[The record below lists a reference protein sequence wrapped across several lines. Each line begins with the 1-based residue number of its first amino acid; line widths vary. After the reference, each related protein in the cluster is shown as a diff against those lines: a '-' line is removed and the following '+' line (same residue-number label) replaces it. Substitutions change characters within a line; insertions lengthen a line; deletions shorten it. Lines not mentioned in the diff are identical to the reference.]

1 MLTERGDV
9 AALPESIQGI
19 VAARLDSLPPEEKE
33 LLQRAAVIGRV
44 FWLGALGDEHQS
56 LEHALHAL
64 TRKEF
69 VRRQRQGSMAGEA
82 EYAFSHALVRDV
94 AYEQIPRSRR
104 SERHEAVAGW
114 IESHGRTEDNAEMLA
129 HHHLKALEYAQTNGE
144 QRLELARRA
153 IGALQEAGD
162 RALSLNA
169 YPAAARY
176 YEQALGLVPE
186 GEDERTRCDLLLAL
200 GDADGRAGDTPSA
213 QRSFL
218 AAADLAEALGLA
230 EQLAEAALGYG
241 GRFIWEVSRGDLDR
255 VRLLE
260 QALAALGDGDSAL
273 RVRLLTSLAG
283 GPLRDASFPPERRTT
298 LSREALQMARRIGD
312 AETLAFALSGYGNA
326 RASPEHTPEQVAPT
340 TELVELA
347 MQIGDLE
354 RATEG
359 YELRLVA
366 LIGLGDLPGAKAD
379 LAAMRR
385 IAEQLGQPS
394 QQWFVAVYEA
404 LVALLE
410 GRLAEAEALM
420 TGARSLG
427 KRAQS
432 WSAEV
437 SYGLQLYLLRREQ
450 DRLAEV
456 EELVRRAVE
465 EHPTYPIWRCVLTQM
480 LAELGHSDEAR
491 QALGGLAADGFAQV
505 PFDESRLVSLGLLA
519 EAANSLDDQERA
531 AALYELLLPYGDRIA
546 VAYPE
551 ISTGAVARNLGLA
564 AWTVERWE
572 DAERHFEAALELNER
587 VGARPWLARTQA
599 DRAGMRRER
608 G

>member
-1 MLTERGDV
+1 M
-9 AALPESIQGI
+9 
-19 VAARLDSLPPEEKE
+19 
-33 LLQRAAVIGRV
+33 
-44 FWLGALGDEHQS
+44 
-56 LEHALHAL
+56 
-64 TRKEF
+64 
-69 VRRQRQGSMAGEA
+69 
-82 EYAFSHALVRDV
+82 
-94 AYEQIPRSRR
+94 
-104 SERHEAVAGW
+104 AGW

-273 RVRLLTSLAG
+273 RVRLLTRLAG

-298 LSREALQMARRIGD
+298 LSRDALQMARRIGD
-312 AETLAFALSGYGNA
+312 AETLAFALSGYGAA
-326 RASPEHTPEQVAPT
+326 RSSPEHTPEQVAPT

-420 TGARSLG
+420 TGARNLG

-465 EHPTYPIWRCVLTQM
+465 EHPTYPIWRCVLAQM
-480 LAELGHSDEAR
+480 LAELGHTDEAR
-491 QALGGLAADGFAQV
+491 QALDGLAADGFAQV
-505 PFDESRLVSLGLLA
+505 PFDETRLVSLGLWRRRRTPWTTK
-519 EAANSLDDQERA
+519 NVPPR
-531 AALYELLLPYGDRIA
+531 
-546 VAYPE
+546 
-551 ISTGAVARNLGLA
+551 STSCCSRTAIGSRSPTPRSAPG
-564 AWTVERWE
+564 RWPGTSVSPPGRWS
-572 DAERHFEAALELNER
+572 AGRTPS
-587 VGARPWLARTQA
+587 VTSRPRSS
-599 DRAGMRRER
+599 
-608 G
+608 

>member
-273 RVRLLTSLAG
+273 RVRLLTRLAG

-298 LSREALQMARRIGD
+298 LSRDALQMARRIGD
-312 AETLAFALSGYGNA
+312 AETLAFALSGYGAA
-326 RASPEHTPEQVAPT
+326 RSSPEHTPEQVAPT

-420 TGARSLG
+420 TGARNLG

-465 EHPTYPIWRCVLTQM
+465 EHPTYPIWRCVLAQM
-480 LAELGHSDEAR
+480 LAELGHTDEAR
-491 QALGGLAADGFAQV
+491 QTLDGLAADGFAQV
-505 PFDESRLVSLGLLA
+505 PFDETRLVSLGLLA

-531 AALYELLLPYGDRIA
+531 SALYELLLPYGDRIA

-599 DRAGMRRER
+599 DRARMRRER
-608 G
+608 R

>member
-1 MLTERGDV
+1 
-9 AALPESIQGI
+9 
-19 VAARLDSLPPEEKE
+19 
-33 LLQRAAVIGRV
+33 
-44 FWLGALGDEHQS
+44 
-56 LEHALHAL
+56 
-64 TRKEF
+64 
-69 VRRQRQGSMAGEA
+69 
-82 EYAFSHALVRDV
+82 
-94 AYEQIPRSRR
+94 
-104 SERHEAVAGW
+104 
-114 IESHGRTEDNAEMLA
+114 MLA
-129 HHHLKALEYAQTNGE
+129 HHHLKALEYAQADDE

-218 AAADLAEALGLA
+218 AAADLAQALGLA
-230 EQLAEAALGYG
+230 ELLAEAALGYG
-241 GRFIWEVSRGDLDR
+241 GRFVWEVARGDADR

-260 QALAALGDGDSAL
+260 QALAALGEGDSTL
-273 RVRLLTSLAG
+273 RVRLLTSLAA
-283 GPLRDASFPPERRTT
+283 GPLRDASYPAERRTT
-298 LSREALQMARRIGD
+298 LSREALEMARRLGH
-312 AETLAFALSGYGNA
+312 AETLAFALSGYGAA
-326 RASPEHTPEQVAPT
+326 RGSPEHTPEQVAPS

-347 MQIGDLE
+347 KEIGDLE

-359 YELRLVA
+359 HEQRLVA
-366 LIGLGDLPGAKAD
+366 LLELGEIPAAKAD
-379 LAAMRR
+379 LAAMGRL
-385 IAEQLGQPS
+385 AEELGQPS
-394 QQWFVAVYEA
+394 QEWFVAVYEA
-404 LVALLE
+404 LLALLE
-410 GRLAEAEALM
+410 GQLSEAERLMEHARNLGERAL
-420 TGARSLG
+420 G
-427 KRAQS
+427 

-437 SYGLQLYLLRREQ
+437 TYGLQLYLLRREQ
-450 DRLAEV
+450 NRLAEV

-465 EHPTYPIWRCVLTQM
+465 EYPTYPIWRCVLTQM
-480 LAELGHSDEAR
+480 LTELGHMTEAR
-491 QALGGLAADGFAQV
+491 QALDALGEGGFARV

-519 EAANSLDDQERA
+519 EAAKGLSAREHA
-531 AALYELLLPYGDRIA
+531 AALYELLLPYGDRLA

-564 AWTVERWE
+564 AWTMERWE

-587 VGARPWLARTQA
+587 VGARPWLARTEA
-599 DRAGMRRER
+599 DRARMRLER